1 MATED
6 RDKQFE
12 NALARHLSNISPDSV
27 CPDAAEVLAAY
38 HECALSPEEMAHWK
52 NHISTCLRCQKTL
65 ALVEQTESLPAE
77 DWQHQ
82 KVLVPFEELSSLGG
96 AFGTSEETPPNLNL
110 RSVPVASA
118 APRKAAMPR
127 RPLRWILPLGAL
139 AAAVI
144 VWIGVVDMHTKRE
157 MGSAEIAVNRA
168 PIANLSPNNVPAQP
182 APQKATGDSTGGR
195 PNPPSKTAT
204 GSASPRIAA
213 RQNSQPPMSADQ
225 LASTENLSMDK
236 ERGRS
241 SGASGASAASRSP
254 SSVAGSVSRFEA
266 NGRAVAGAHTAVPA
280 ATAAPAAPKPNP
292 SPNPNSPVAINKD
305 AKKTEVPSA
314 AETAEMQTYSAGTA
328 LSQVQVTELHK
339 ALNLVQLAQANNHYI
354 VAPGEKHGWLL
365 GDAGKIE
372 GTADRGKTWKTQNS
386 GVTADLTGGSAT
398 SDKVCWIAGKAGT
411 ILLTTDGGKHWTLIS
426 SPITGDLGGVHAT
439 DATHASIWDVPNRQS
454 YETNDGGV
462 TWSRIAN
469 E

>member
-1 MATED
+1 
-6 RDKQFE
+6 
-12 NALARHLSNISPDSV
+12 
-27 CPDAAEVLAAY
+27 
-38 HECALSPEEMAHWK
+38 
-52 NHISTCLRCQKTL
+52 
-65 ALVEQTESLPAE
+65 
-77 DWQHQ
+77 
-82 KVLVPFEELSSLGG
+82 
-96 AFGTSEETPPNLNL
+96 
-110 RSVPVASA
+110 
-118 APRKAAMPR
+118 
-127 RPLRWILPLGAL
+127 
-139 AAAVI
+139 
-144 VWIGVVDMHTKRE
+144 
-157 MGSAEIAVNRA
+157 
-168 PIANLSPNNVPAQP
+168 
-182 APQKATGDSTGGR
+182 
-195 PNPPSKTAT
+195 
-204 GSASPRIAA
+204 
-213 RQNSQPPMSADQ
+213 
-225 LASTENLSMDK
+225 
-236 ERGRS
+236 
-241 SGASGASAASRSP
+241 
-254 SSVAGSVSRFEA
+254 
-266 NGRAVAGAHTAVPA
+266 
-280 ATAAPAAPKPNP
+280 
-292 SPNPNSPVAINKD
+292 
-305 AKKTEVPSA
+305 
-314 AETAEMQTYSAGTA
+314 MQTYSAGTA